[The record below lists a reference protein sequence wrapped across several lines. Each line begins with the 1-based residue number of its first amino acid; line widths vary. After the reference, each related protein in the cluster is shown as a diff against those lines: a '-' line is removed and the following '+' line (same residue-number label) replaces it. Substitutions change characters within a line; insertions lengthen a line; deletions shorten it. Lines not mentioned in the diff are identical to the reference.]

1 MNLNFLKGK
10 GNTNSKQLLQRAI
23 AKNSSNLSL
32 SGRGPVADWM
42 IVLGLG
48 GLLLVVFL
56 WHGWYSYE
64 IQSTKGFG
72 PNNVEVTE
80 AASRT
85 GVAEALNFISQRA
98 AVAPVASLPLVPPP
112 APIATSSA
120 STEVIKAFD
129 APIPGLR

>member
-1 MNLNFLKGK
+1 MNLNFLKRK
-10 GNTNSKQLLQRAI
+10 GNAHSKQLLQRAI

-32 SGRGPVADWM
+32 SGKGPLADWM

-48 GLLLVVFL
+48 GVLLAVFL

-64 IQSTKGFG
+64 IQSKKGFG
-72 PNNVEVTE
+72 PSDVQVSE

-98 AVAPVASLPLVPPP
+98 AVAPAASLPPVPPP

-120 STEVIKAFD
+120 SIETIETFD
-129 APIPGLR
+129 APVPGLR

>member
-10 GNTNSKQLLQRAI
+10 GTTNSRQLLQRAI

-32 SGRGPVADWM
+32 SGKGPVADWM
-42 IVLGLG
+42 IVLCLG
-48 GLLLVVFL
+48 GVLLAVFL

-64 IQSTKGFG
+64 IQSAKGFG
-72 PNNVEVTE
+72 PSDVEVTE

-98 AVAPVASLPLVPPP
+98 AVAPTASLPPVPPP

-120 STEVIKAFD
+120 AIEVIEAFD
-129 APIPGLR
+129 APVPGLR

>member
-10 GNTNSKQLLQRAI
+10 GSGSSKQLLQRAI

-32 SGRGPVADWM
+32 SGKGPVADWM
-42 IVLGLG
+42 IVLILG
-48 GLLLVVFL
+48 GLLLIVFL
-56 WHGWYSYE
+56 WHGWYSYN

-72 PNNVEVTE
+72 PSDVEITE

-85 GVAEALNFISQRA
+85 GVAETLNFISQRA
-98 AVAPVASLPLVPPP
+98 ATAPAASLPPLPPP

-120 STEVIKAFD
+120 SIEVIEAFD
-129 APIPGLR
+129 APVPGLR